1 MLEAELLNGQ
11 KLQGTET
18 TRDVIE
24 FLESHGKVDKY
35 PLFKTIYDICYNG
48 LDPQQLTERL

>member
-18 TRDVIE
+18 TKDVIE